1 MVSSLA
7 DASSADERLEALEQR
22 MERIEDKLD
31 RVVEVLDQAPDAV
44 ATFTNVADD
53 FARRAEER
61 GASVDDRV
69 NALLPVLVKLTEP
82 QVLETLQLAL
92 DRADRIEETIE
103 MLDQLPGSIAMVVDV
118 FDSMVAEAA
127 ERGIDLEEVTGSM
140 ARTVEKLLRL
150 VQDENFETLVD
161 SGVFDAQAIKMV
173 GTAGEAMAEVSREAS
188 QTSGFFDVLRAS
200 RKSDVRR
207 SINFA
212 IRFGSEFGRL
222 LEGKEESASAGQLTD
237 AAAE

>member
-92 DRADRIEETIE
+92 DRSDRIEETIQ

-127 ERGIDLEEVTGSM
+127 QRGIDVEELTESM
-140 ARTVEKLLRL
+140 ALTAEKLLKL
-150 VQDENFETLVD
+150 VQDKHFHALIE
-161 SGVFDAQAIKMV
+161 SGVFEGDTVKMV
-173 GTAGEAMAEVSREAS
+173 GTMGEAMAEVGREGPE
-188 QTSGFFDVLRAS
+188 TSGLFDLMRAS
-200 RKSDVRR
+200 RRTEVRR

-222 LEGKEESASAGQLTD
+222 LEGKEEGAPAGQLTD
-237 AAAE
+237 SAAE